1 VDLLQICQPGRDP
14 GADGS
19 TLSATQAAFSD
30 FFGQLMASRQ
40 VFKLG
45 FQLGSDLD
53 RLQESYPWLLCFGG
67 GGDSSSSSS
76 APGIIQGHVHIIQL
90 ARTLHPRLANLAHT
104 SLSRLVASVLGRP
117 LDKAQQR
124 SSWAERP
131 LSPEQLLY
139 AATDASCLVALF
151 DELVREYPG
160 AWAAEFLNTM
170 DNGLRRLPGPKQPR
184 GTVCR
189 GG

>member
-1 VDLLQICQPGRDP
+1 VCGIDCEWEPFERGQAKTAVALLQLAFRDQVFLVDLLQICQPGRDP

-76 APGIIQGHVHIIQL
+76 SSSSSRRGST
-90 ARTLHPRLANLAHT
+90 ARRVWHRL
-104 SLSRLVASVLGRP
+104 RV
-117 LDKAQQR
+117 
-124 SSWAERP
+124 
-131 LSPEQLLY
+131 
-139 AATDASCLVALF
+139 
-151 DELVREYPG
+151 G
-160 AWAAEFLNTM
+160 AI
-170 DNGLRRLPGPKQPR
+170 
-184 GTVCR
+184 
-189 GG
+189 